1 MNIAVFCSSSNHI
14 DSRYKEKAYRLGEMI
29 AESGNTLV
37 YGGATGGLM
46 DSVAEGAQCKGGEI
60 IGVIPQAVIKMN
72 RQSSLPTQL
81 IAVKTMSER
90 KALMKEL
97 SDAFIVLPGSY
108 GTLDEMLDIIAS
120 GVVGE
125 HKKPLIIVNQD
136 GFYNQF
142 LSQIDLMRN
151 EMFIPLEENYKPLVA
166 SDLNKCIELINL
178 YLKNHTKISL

>member
-14 DSRYKEKAYRLGEMI
+14 ANHYLQEGFRLGELI

-46 DSVAEGAQCKGGEI
+46 DAVSEGAQSRKGQI
-60 IGVIPQAVIKMN
+60 IGIIPYAVIKMK

-81 IAVKTMSER
+81 ITVETMSER
-90 KALMKEL
+90 KAQMKVF
-97 SDAFIVLPGSY
+97 SDIFVVLPGSY
-108 GTLDEMLDIIAS
+108 GTLDEMLDIVAS
-120 GVVGE
+120 GIVGE

-142 LSQIDLMRN
+142 LNQIELMRS
-151 EMFIPLEENYKPLVA
+151 ESFIPAEEKYKPLIC
-166 SDLNKCIELINL
+166 STINQCMELIKSSITN
-178 YLKNHTKISL
+178 S